1 MDVDGEATVVMGRGG
16 GKKRSLEGGKKRM
29 ERRQKMRAEAVG
41 AQAARRG
48 GRDDGS
54 VGSA

>member
-1 MDVDGEATVVMGRGG
+1 MDVGEEATVVMGRGK
-16 GKKRSLEGGKKRM
+16 GKKRSLEGNRKQE
-29 ERRQKMRAEAVG
+29 ERRQRMRAEAVG